1 MLKKSFFIP
10 LLMFMSILMTGCAE
24 ELTEEKLLDFR
35 ETLVTINND
44 MYTNFEELYT
54 YDGDYD
60 KNYRKQVDLYLEK
73 HQNNIEKIKKFK
85 KMKLPKE
92 LKDSSSEFKETIEEV
107 LETTEIHENYL
118 KDIKKVK
125 NLEKAVKI
133 NEEHRDFMER
143 QYY

>member
-60 KNYRKQVDLYLEK
+60 KKYREQVDLYLEK
-73 HQNNIEKIKKFK
+73 HQNNIEKIKEFK

-107 LETTEIHENYL
+107 LATTEIHENYL

-125 NLEKAVKI
+125 NSEKAVKI

-143 QYY
+143 QYN